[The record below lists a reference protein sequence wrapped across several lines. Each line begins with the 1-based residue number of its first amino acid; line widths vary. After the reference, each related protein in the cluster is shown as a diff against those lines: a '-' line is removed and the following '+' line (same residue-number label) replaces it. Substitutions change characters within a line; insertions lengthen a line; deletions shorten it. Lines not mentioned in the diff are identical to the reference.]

1 MIIKFDK
8 EYLKE
13 LFENGSC
20 TNKKYRFQP
29 QVVKAYIRRV
39 VTLAETKS
47 PEDLYKLNSLNFEML
62 LGDKKGISSI
72 RVDKKYRL
80 EFIVSQESNSEIIIN
95 ICTLTELSNHYK

>member
-1 MIIKFDK
+1 MIITFDK

-13 LFENGSC
+13 LFEKGKC

-29 QVVKAYIRRV
+29 QVVKAYIRQV
-39 VTLAETKS
+39 VTLGETKS
-47 PEDLYKLNSLNFEML
+47 PEDLYKFNSLNYEVL
-62 LGDKKGISSI
+62 SGDKKGISSI

-80 EFIVSQESNSEIIIN
+80 EFIVSKKIDSEIIIN